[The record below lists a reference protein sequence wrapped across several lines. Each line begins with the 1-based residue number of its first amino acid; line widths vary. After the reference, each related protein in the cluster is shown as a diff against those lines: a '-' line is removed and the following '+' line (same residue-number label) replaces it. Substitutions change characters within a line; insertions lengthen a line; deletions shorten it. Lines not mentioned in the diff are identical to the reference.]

1 MKPAPATVA
10 VLGLV
15 LATASCRSLDPERRA
30 TDVARPSVRTT
41 AGVTY
46 EDLMRGH
53 GPAAGPGD
61 EVLLDYVVSLEDGT
75 RVDSTLDRGLPV
87 PVVLG
92 EAFVRGLDDGLDG
105 ICAEGR
111 RRISVPPGLAYG
123 DEGVPGL
130 VPPGATLVFEVHV
143 LEVRRKQP

>member
-1 MKPAPATVA
+1 MKLDPAALA
-10 VLGLV
+10 VLGLA
-15 LATASCRSLDPERRA
+15 LAAVSCRSLDPERRA
-30 TDVARPSVRTT
+30 TNVERPSVRTT

-111 RRISVPPGLAYG
+111 RRITVPAGLAYG

-143 LEVRRKQP
+143 IEVRPKRP